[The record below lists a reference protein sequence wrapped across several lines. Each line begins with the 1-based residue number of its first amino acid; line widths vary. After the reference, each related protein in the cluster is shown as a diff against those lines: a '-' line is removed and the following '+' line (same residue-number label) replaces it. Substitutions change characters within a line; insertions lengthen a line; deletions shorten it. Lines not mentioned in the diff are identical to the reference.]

1 MTESAKL
8 ILPNGKEINLPIRKA
23 TIGQDVIDITQL
35 YKESGMFTYDPGFLA
50 TASCESKIT
59 FIDGDQGVLRH
70 AGYSIEELCRRFRFS
85 PIKTFN

>member
-35 YKESGMFTYDPGFLA
+35 
-50 TASCESKIT
+50 
-59 FIDGDQGVLRH
+59 
-70 AGYSIEELCRRFRFS
+70 
-85 PIKTFN
+85 